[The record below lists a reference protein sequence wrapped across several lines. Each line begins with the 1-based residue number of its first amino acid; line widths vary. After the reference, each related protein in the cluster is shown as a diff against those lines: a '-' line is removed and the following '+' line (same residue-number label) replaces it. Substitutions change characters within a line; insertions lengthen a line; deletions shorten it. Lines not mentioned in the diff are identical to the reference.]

1 MSPLRVLHC
10 RQSDRVWGPE
20 RQIVQLA
27 KHLPEY
33 GVEME
38 LVLMRRWGL
47 DAEPHPL
54 AQQVRQAGAEVFE
67 VSARPQDVPHVLRLL
82 RTRLARCDLL
92 HTHEFKS
99 DLLGYAAS
107 RGGDRPWMATDHHL
121 ATDDETLLRLFGYAD
136 RLALGRAAAVVVPSH
151 NQSLRLRKQVAADR
165 IYVIYHGIDAAAF
178 AMSAHDERPELR
190 RRYGVSD
197 GQPVVAVFGRLE
209 PVKGHADL
217 LEAAAIMLRE
227 RPDVRFWVVGEGRL
241 REDLG
246 RQARRLGI
254 EEDVQFLG
262 YQREVAPFMAASDLV
277 VLPSRHESFG
287 IVLIEAM
294 SLAKPIVAS
303 SAGGIPEI
311 VLDGAHGYLTPP
323 GEPQVMARRA
333 LQLLSD
339 PAQAARLGHAGR
351 ERVSQI
357 FTVQLMVE
365 RMVTLYR
372 QVAQSGRA
380 GVLSPDADAGRLYPL
395 SHP

>member
-1 MSPLRVLHC
+1 MTTIRVLHC

-27 KHLPEY
+27 QHLPEY

-38 LVLMRRWGL
+38 LVLLRRWGL

-54 AQQVRQAGAEVFE
+54 AQQVRAAGVQVFE
-67 VSARPQDVPHVLRLL
+67 VPARPQDVPQVLHLL
-82 RTRLARCDLL
+82 RTRLQHCDLL

-99 DLLGYAAS
+99 DLLGILAARRS
-107 RGGDRPWMATDHHL
+107 GQPWMATDHHL
-121 ATDDETLLRLFGYAD
+121 ATDDKLLLRLFGYVD
-136 RLALGRAAAVVVPSH
+136 RLALNRAAAVVVPSH
-151 NQSLRLRKQVAADR
+151 SQSLRLQPQVPAEN
-165 IYVIYHGIDAAAF
+165 IHVVYHGIDAAAF
-178 AMSAHDERPELR
+178 ALSAHDERPVLR

-217 LEAAAIMLRE
+217 LEAAALMLHE
-227 RPDVRFWVVGEGRL
+227 RPELRFWVVGEGRL

-246 RQARRLGI
+246 RQAQRLGI
-254 EEDVQFLG
+254 ENAVQFMG

-311 VLDGAHGYLTPP
+311 VLDGAHGYLAPP
-323 GEPQVMARRA
+323 GEPRELAQRA
-333 LQLLSD
+333 LQLLAD
-339 PAQAARLGHAGR
+339 PAHAAQLGLAGR
-351 ERVSQI
+351 QRVGQI
-357 FTVQLMVE
+357 FTVQLMIE
-365 RMVTLYR
+365 RMVALYR
-372 QVAQSGRA
+372 QVATSGRTDVYEP
-380 GVLSPDADAGRLYPL
+380 GVEAGRLYPL
-395 SHP
+395 SGA